1 MSQTPVS
8 RVRTRLTTRRLRYT
22 IPRNGASAEAPFSVC
37 LGTPGWRGKAFL
49 RKELPLEPLR
59 IIIADDEPIIRMDL
73 RRTLENMGHVVIGE
87 AGDGAQAVEITREL
101 KPDIAILDIKMPEM
115 DGIEAA
121 KLISTESLAPVLL
134 LTAYSQK
141 DLVERARDA
150 GVFAYLVK
158 PFKEA
163 DLTPAIDIAMARYQ
177 EFQELGKEV
186 SDLQNKLDTR
196 KAVDRAKG
204 ILMDQYGLK
213 EQDAFRRIQVQSM
226 NTRKSMREIA
236 EAIIIANSV

>member
-1 MSQTPVS
+1 MT
-8 RVRTRLTTRRLRYT
+8 
-22 IPRNGASAEAPFSVC
+22 
-37 LGTPGWRGKAFL
+37 
-49 RKELPLEPLR
+49 PLR
-59 IIIADDEPIIRMDL
+59 IVIADDEPIIRMDL
-73 RRTLENMGHVVIGE
+73 RRTLENMGHVVTGE
-87 AGDGAQAVEITREL
+87 AGDGKQAVEMTREF
-101 KPDIAILDIKMPEM
+101 KPDVVILDIKMPVM
-115 DGIEAA
+115 DGIDAA
-121 KLISTESLAPVLL
+121 KLISTEGIAPVLL

-163 DLTPAIDIAMARYQ
+163 DLMPAIEIAIARFDEYL
-177 EFQELGKEV
+177 EIEKEAAELE
-186 SDLQNKLDTR
+186 DKLETR

-213 EQDAFRRIQVQSM
+213 EQDAFRRIQLQSM

-236 EAIIIANSV
+236 EAIILANSV

>member
-1 MSQTPVS
+1 V
-8 RVRTRLTTRRLRYT
+8 
-22 IPRNGASAEAPFSVC
+22 
-37 LGTPGWRGKAFL
+37 
-49 RKELPLEPLR
+49 EPLR
-59 IIIADDEPIIRMDL
+59 IVIADDEPIIRLDL
-73 RRTLENMGHVVIGE
+73 RRTLENMGHIVTGE
-87 AGDGAQAVEITREL
+87 AGDGAQAVEVTRQL
-101 KPDIAILDIKMPEM
+101 KPDVAILDIKMPNM
-115 DGIEAA
+115 DGIDAA
-121 KLISTESLAPVLL
+121 KVISTEGIAPVLL
-134 LTAYSQK
+134 LTAYSQR

-163 DLTPAIDIAMARYQ
+163 DLMPAIEIAIARYE
-177 EFQELGKEV
+177 EFLEIEKEV
-186 SDLQNKLDTR
+186 EKLEDKLETR

-236 EAIIIANSV
+236 EAIIIAHSV

>member
-1 MSQTPVS
+1 MDK
-8 RVRTRLTTRRLRYT
+8 RTD
-22 IPRNGASAEAPFSVC
+22 NDMES
-37 LGTPGWRGKAFL
+37 
-49 RKELPLEPLR
+49 LR
-59 IIIADDEPIIRMDL
+59 IVIADDEPIIRLDL
-73 RRTLENMGHVVIGE
+73 RKTLENMGHQVVGE
-87 AGDGAQAVEITREL
+87 AGDGAKAVEVAREL
-101 KPDIAILDIKMPEM
+101 KPDIIILDIKMPEM

-121 KLISTESLAPVLL
+121 KVVTTESIAPVLL

-141 DLVERARDA
+141 DLVDRAKDA

-163 DLTPAIDIAMARYQ
+163 DLLPAMEIAISRYE
-177 EFQELGKEV
+177 EFVELENEV
-186 SDLQNKLDTR
+186 TDLENKLDTR

-213 EQDAFRRIQVQSM
+213 EQEAFRRIQVQSM

-236 EAIIIANSV
+236 EAIIIAHNV

>member
-1 MSQTPVS
+1 V
-8 RVRTRLTTRRLRYT
+8 
-22 IPRNGASAEAPFSVC
+22 
-37 LGTPGWRGKAFL
+37 
-49 RKELPLEPLR
+49 EPLR
-59 IIIADDEPIIRMDL
+59 IVIADDEPIIRLDL
-73 RRTLENMGHVVIGE
+73 RRTLENMGHVVTGE
-87 AGDGAQAVEITREL
+87 AGDGAQAVELAREL
-101 KPDIAILDIKMPEM
+101 KPDVTILDIKMPNM
-115 DGIEAA
+115 DGIDAA
-121 KLISTESLAPVLL
+121 KIISTEGIAPVLL

-163 DLTPAIDIAMARYQ
+163 DLMPAIEIAIARYE
-177 EFQELGKEV
+177 EFLEIEKEV
-186 SDLQNKLDTR
+186 SELENKLETR

>member
-1 MSQTPVS
+1 M
-8 RVRTRLTTRRLRYT
+8 
-22 IPRNGASAEAPFSVC
+22 
-37 LGTPGWRGKAFL
+37 
-49 RKELPLEPLR
+49 EPLR
-59 IIIADDEPIIRMDL
+59 IVIADDEPIIRLDL
-73 RRTLENMGHVVIGE
+73 RRTLENMGHLVIGE
-87 AGDGAQAVEITREL
+87 AGDGAQAVDIIREL
-101 KPDIAILDIKMPEM
+101 KPDVAILDIKMPNM
-115 DGIEAA
+115 DGIDAA
-121 KLISTESLAPVLL
+121 KVVSLEGLAPVLL

-141 DLVERARDA
+141 DLVERAREA

-163 DLTPAIDIAMARYQ
+163 DLMPAIEIAMARFK
-177 EFQELGKEV
+177 EFMDLENEV
-186 SDLQNKLDTR
+186 TSLEEKLETR

-204 ILMDQYGLK
+204 ILMDMYGLK